1 MESNFKFLAKEYS
14 ILANLGN
21 LAERYVHDDP
31 NTSLFKL
38 RLFGEK
44 MVEYIFE
51 IQQLDFPFENSA
63 FRRLELLK
71 DEGIL
76 EDNILSLFH
85 TIRKSGNQ
93 AVHAGKQTEESAM
106 GLLFSSFKIAKWFY
120 ETYSDE
126 ASDISSIKFHPPEKI
141 DLAKDYKNL
150 EQEYLQLEQKFADLL
165 KEREIGALNTEK
177 STEIKQRSKKAALK
191 IEMTEA
197 ETRLLIDAQ
206 LRATGWEVDTLNLN
220 YKLHGTLPEKGKN
233 KAIAE
238 WKCGSKWADYALFV
252 GTDLYGLVE
261 AKKYA
266 QDISTD
272 LTQAK
277 RYAEYA
283 EGQTPVQL
291 LGEWGIYKVPFLF
304 STNGRPY
311 LQQLVTKSGVWFIDV
326 RNSKNHSRSLKG
338 WFSPEGLLKMW
349 EQDVEGANDKLKN
362 SKPNFLQDKSGLS
375 LRDYQMKAIDRV
387 EQTIINSPET
397 NRILLAMATGTG
409 KTRTIIGLAYRLIQ
423 SHRFRR
429 ILFMVDRRLL
439 ATQASDHFGDDKIE
453 DLNTFAEIY
462 QMQGLKELVPEMD
475 TRLHFATV
483 QSMVKR
489 LFYSE
494 GDSLPIDTYD
504 CIIVDEAHRG
514 YLLDKEM
521 DDEEL
526 GFKDQRDYVSKYR
539 RVLDYFD
546 ATAIGMTATPALHTT
561 EIFGAP
567 IYNYSYREAVI
578 DGFLIDHEPPY
589 LIKTKLG
596 EEGIIWE
603 KGDRPKV
610 YDKENNQIIE
620 LAELEDELAI
630 NIEGFNKMVI
640 TEPFNRT
647 AISQLVQL
655 IDPDGEEKT
664 LIFAATDEH
673 ADLVVSILNEEYE
686 KIGCDLNDNAIQK
699 ITGKSYDPE
708 EQVRRYKNE
717 KYPTIA
723 VTVDLLTTGIDVP
736 AICNI
741 VFLRRVRSRILY
753 EQMLGRATRRCDEID
768 KEVFRIYDAVRI
780 YEALQDYTQMRPVT
794 VDPKTTFAEL
804 AEELGRIVS
813 NERAGKQLDQIIAKF
828 QRKRQYI
835 KDDNIEK
842 FKYLTGG
849 HDPEDFVSSL
859 NESRNKGP
867 LDKISLMTG
876 VWKFLDE
883 LKPSPSFQ
891 FVSEHED
898 ESRGIDRGYGNSQKP
913 EDYILSFQKF
923 INENM
928 NKMAALQIICTRPQ
942 ELDRKSLKELRLQ
955 LDQLGFNQRTL
966 NTAWKAT
973 RNEDIA
979 ADIISYIRTM
989 ALGDTLI
996 SHEGRIRRAVEKVRA
1011 LKSWNKIQQKWID
1024 RFENQLLSENILQHD
1039 DLNLAP
1045 FNENGGFDRL
1055 NKVFEE
1061 QLDQLILQLNENLYQ
1076 TA

>member
-21 LAERYVHDDP
+21 LAEKYLHDDP
-31 NTSLFKL
+31 NASLFKM

-51 IQQLDFPFENSA
+51 IQQLDFPYENSA

-71 DEGIL
+71 EDGIL
-76 EDNILSLFH
+76 EENILGLFH

-93 AVHAGKQTEESAM
+93 AVHAGKQAEASAM
-106 GLLFSSFKIAKWFY
+106 GLLYSGFKIAKWFY
-120 ETYSDE
+120 ESYSEE
-126 ASDISSIKFHPPEKI
+126 ATDISNIQFHPPEKA
-141 DLAKDYKNL
+141 DPAKDYKTL
-150 EQEYLQLEQKFADLL
+150 EQEYFQLEQKFADLM
-165 KEREIGALNTEK
+165 KEREIGALSVQK
-177 STEIKQRSKKAALK
+177 STEIQQRSKKAALK
-191 IEMTEA
+191 IEMSEA

-206 LRATGWEVDTLNLN
+206 LRAAGWEVDTLNLN
-220 YKLHGTLPEKGKN
+220 HKLRGTFPEKGKN
-233 KAIAE
+233 SAIAE
-238 WKCGSKWADYALFV
+238 WPCGNKWADYALFV
-252 GTDLYGLVE
+252 GTELFGLVE

-272 LTQAK
+272 LTQSK
-277 RYAEYA
+277 RYSELV
-283 EGQTPVQL
+283 EELTNVQL

-311 LQQLVTKSGVWFIDV
+311 LQQLATKSGVWFIDV
-326 RNSKNHSRSLKG
+326 RNTNNHSRSLKG

-349 EQDVEGANDKLKN
+349 EQDLDGANDKLKN
-362 SKPNFLQDKSGLS
+362 SKPNFLQDKNGLS
-375 LRDYQMKAIDRV
+375 LRDYQMKAISSI
-387 EQTIINSPET
+387 EHSLLNNPEKK
-397 NRILLAMATGTG
+397 RMLLAMATGTG

-423 SHRFRR
+423 SNRFRR

-439 ATQASDHFGDDKIE
+439 ANQAFDHFKDDKIE

-462 QMQGLKELVPEMD
+462 QIQGLKELIPEMD

-514 YLLDKEM
+514 YLLDREM

-546 ATAIGMTATPALHTT
+546 ATAIGMTATPALNTT

-596 EEGIIWE
+596 EEGIVWE

-630 NIEGFNKMVI
+630 QIEGFNKMVI

-647 AISQLVQL
+647 AISQLVQE

-673 ADLVVSILNEEYE
+673 ADLVVSILKEEYE
-686 KIGCDLNDNAIQK
+686 KIGCDLPDNAIQK

-736 AICNI
+736 SICNI

-780 YEALQDYTQMRPVT
+780 YEALQDYTQMQPVT
-794 VDPKTTFAEL
+794 VNPFTSFAEL
-804 AEELGRIVS
+804 ADELGQITS
-813 NERAGKQLDQIIAKF
+813 NERAAKQLDQIIAKF
-828 QRKRQYI
+828 RRKRKYI
-835 KDDNIEK
+835 NADNIDQ
-842 FKYLTGG
+842 FKYRSGG
-849 HDPEDFVSSL
+849 HDPDSFVGFL
-859 NESRNKGP
+859 YESKNQGL
-867 LDKISLMTG
+867 LDQVSRMAG

-883 LKPSPSFQ
+883 LKPSPAFQ
-891 FVSEHED
+891 FVADHED
-898 ESRGIDRGYGNSQKP
+898 EIRGIERGYGNSQKP
-913 EDYILSFQKF
+913 EDYIQSFRLF
-923 INENM
+923 IAENL

-973 RNEDIA
+973 RNVDIA
-979 ADIISYIRTM
+979 ADIISFIRTI
-989 ALGDTLI
+989 ALGDTLV
-996 SHEGRIRRAVEKVRA
+996 SHEERIRKAVEKVRVM
-1011 LKSWNKIQQKWID
+1011 KSWNKIQQKWID
-1024 RFENQLLSENILQHD
+1024 RFEHQLLSENILQHE
-1039 DLNLAP
+1039 DLNQAP

-1061 QLDQLILQLNENLYQ
+1061 QLDQLISQLNENLYQ

>member
-21 LAERYVHDDP
+21 LAEKYLHDDP
-31 NTSLFKL
+31 NASLFKM

-51 IQQLDFPFENSA
+51 IQQLDFPYENSA

-71 DEGIL
+71 EDGIL
-76 EDNILSLFH
+76 EENILGLFH

-93 AVHAGKQTEESAM
+93 AVHAGKQAEASAM
-106 GLLFSSFKIAKWFY
+106 GLLYSGFKIAKWFY
-120 ETYSDE
+120 ESYSEE
-126 ASDISSIKFHPPEKI
+126 ATDISNIQFHPPEKA
-141 DLAKDYKNL
+141 DPAKDYKTL
-150 EQEYLQLEQKFADLL
+150 EQEYFQLEQKFADLM
-165 KEREIGALNTEK
+165 KEREIGALSVQK
-177 STEIKQRSKKAALK
+177 STEIQQRSKKAALK
-191 IEMTEA
+191 IEMSEA

-206 LRATGWEVDTLNLN
+206 LRAAGWEVDTLNLN
-220 YKLHGTLPEKGKN
+220 HKLRGTFPEKGKN
-233 KAIAE
+233 SAIAE
-238 WKCGSKWADYALFV
+238 WPCGNKWADYALFV
-252 GTDLYGLVE
+252 GTELFGLVE

-272 LTQAK
+272 LTQSK
-277 RYAEYA
+277 RYSELV
-283 EGQTPVQL
+283 EELTNVQL

-311 LQQLVTKSGVWFIDV
+311 LQQLATKSGVWFIDV
-326 RNSKNHSRSLKG
+326 RNTNSHSRSLKG

-349 EQDVEGANDKLKN
+349 EQDLDGANDKLKN
-362 SKPNFLQDKSGLS
+362 SKPNFLQDKNGLS
-375 LRDYQMKAIDRV
+375 LRDYQMKAISSI
-387 EQTIINSPET
+387 EHSLLNNPEKK
-397 NRILLAMATGTG
+397 RMLLAMATGTG

-423 SHRFRR
+423 SNRFRR

-439 ATQASDHFGDDKIE
+439 ANQAFDHFKDDKIE

-462 QMQGLKELVPEMD
+462 QIQGLKELIPEMD

-514 YLLDKEM
+514 YLLDREM

-546 ATAIGMTATPALHTT
+546 ATAIGMTATPALNTT

-596 EEGIIWE
+596 EEGIVWE

-630 NIEGFNKMVI
+630 QIEGFNKMVI

-647 AISQLVQL
+647 AISQLVQE

-673 ADLVVSILNEEYE
+673 ADLVVSILKEEYE
-686 KIGCDLNDNAIQK
+686 KIGCDLPDNAIQK

-736 AICNI
+736 SICNI

-780 YEALQDYTQMRPVT
+780 YEALQDYTQMQPVT
-794 VDPKTTFAEL
+794 VNPFTSFAEL
-804 AEELGRIVS
+804 ADELGQITS
-813 NERAGKQLDQIIAKF
+813 NERAAKQLDQIIAKF
-828 QRKRQYI
+828 RRKRKYI
-835 KDDNIEK
+835 NADNIDQ
-842 FKYLTGG
+842 FKYRSGG
-849 HDPEDFVSSL
+849 HDPDSFVGFL
-859 NESRNKGP
+859 YESKNQGL
-867 LDKISLMTG
+867 LDQVSRMAG

-883 LKPSPSFQ
+883 LKPSPAFQ
-891 FVSEHED
+891 FVADHED
-898 ESRGIDRGYGNSQKP
+898 EIRGIERGYGNSQKP
-913 EDYILSFQKF
+913 EDYIQSFRLF
-923 INENM
+923 IAENL

-973 RNEDIA
+973 RNVDIA
-979 ADIISYIRTM
+979 ADIISFIRTI
-989 ALGDTLI
+989 ALGDTLV
-996 SHEGRIRRAVEKVRA
+996 SHEERIRKAVEKVRVM
-1011 LKSWNKIQQKWID
+1011 KSWNKIQQKWID
-1024 RFENQLLSENILQHD
+1024 RFEHQLLSENILQHE
-1039 DLNLAP
+1039 DLNQAP

-1061 QLDQLILQLNENLYQ
+1061 QLDQLISQLNENLYQ

>member
-1 MESNFKFLAKEYS
+1 MESNFIFLAKEYS
-14 ILANLGN
+14 ILAKLGN
-21 LAERYVHDDP
+21 LAERYIHDDP
-31 NTSLFKL
+31 NASLFKM

-51 IQQLDFPFENSA
+51 IQQLDFPHENTA

-76 EDNILSLFH
+76 EDNILGLFH

-93 AVHAGKQTEESAM
+93 AVHAGKQAEESGM

-126 ASDISSIKFHPPEKI
+126 ASDISSIKFHPPEKV
-141 DLAKDYKNL
+141 DLEKDYKNL
-150 EQEYLQLEQKFADLL
+150 EREYLQLEQKFADLL
-165 KEREIGALNTEK
+165 KEREIGTLSAEK

-191 IEMTEA
+191 IEMSEA

-206 LRATGWEVDTLNLN
+206 LRSVGWEVDTLDLN

-233 KAIAE
+233 RAIAE
-238 WKCGSKWADYALFV
+238 WPCGSKWADYALFV
-252 GTDLYGLVE
+252 GNELYGLVE

-272 LTQAK
+272 LTQSK
-277 RYAEYA
+277 RYAELV
-283 EGQTPVQL
+283 EEQFQVRL
-291 LGEWGIYKVPFLF
+291 LGEWEIYKVPFLF
-304 STNGRPY
+304 STNGRSY
-311 LQQLVTKSGVWFIDV
+311 LQQLATKSGVWFIDI
-326 RNSKNHSRSLKG
+326 RNSKNHSRSIKG

-349 EQDVEGANDKLKN
+349 NQDIDGADEKLKN
-362 SKPNFLQDKSGLS
+362 SKPNFLKDINGLS
-375 LRDYQMKAIDRV
+375 LRDYQMKAIGCIEDSLL
-387 EQTIINSPET
+387 NNPEKK
-397 NRILLAMATGTG
+397 RMLLAMATGTG

-423 SHRFRR
+423 SNRFRR

-439 ATQASDHFGDDKIE
+439 ATQALDHFKDDKIE
-453 DLNTFAEIY
+453 DLHTFAEIY
-462 QMQGLKELVPEMD
+462 QIQGLKELIPEMD

-494 GDSLPIDTYD
+494 GDSLPIDSYD

-514 YLLDKEM
+514 YLLDREM

-561 EIFGAP
+561 EIFGTP

-630 NIEGFNKMVI
+630 NIEGFNKLVI
-640 TEPFNRT
+640 TESFNRT
-647 AISQLVQL
+647 AISQLVQE

-673 ADLVVSILNEEYE
+673 ADLVVSILKEEYE
-686 KIGCDLNDNAIQK
+686 KIGCDLNDNTIQK
-699 ITGKSYDPE
+699 ITGKSYDPA
-708 EQVRRYKNE
+708 EQFRRYKNE

-741 VFLRRVRSRILY
+741 VFLRRIKSRILY
-753 EQMLGRATRRCDEID
+753 EQMLGRATRRCDEIN

-794 VDPKTTFAEL
+794 VDPKTSFAEL
-804 AEELGRIVS
+804 AEELGWIES
-813 NERAGKQLDQIIAKF
+813 NERAAKQLDQIIAKF

-835 KDDNIEK
+835 NDDKIDK
-842 FKYLTGG
+842 FKYRTGG
-849 HDPEDFVSSL
+849 HDPESFVNFL
-859 NESRNKGP
+859 NESRNKGS
-867 LDKISLMTG
+867 LEQISHMTG

-891 FVSEHED
+891 YVSDHED
-898 ESRGIDRGYGNSQKP
+898 ESRGIERGYGNSQKP
-913 EDYILSFQKF
+913 EDYIQSFKQF
-923 INENM
+923 ITENL
-928 NKMAALQIICTRPQ
+928 NKMAALKIICTRPQ
-942 ELDRKSLKELRLQ
+942 ELDRKSLKELRLH
-955 LDQLGFNQRTL
+955 LDQFGFNQRTL

-973 RNEDIA
+973 RNVDIA
-979 ADIISYIRTM
+979 ADIISYIRTL
-989 ALGDTLI
+989 ALGDELI
-996 SHEGRIRRAVEKVRA
+996 NHEERIRRAVEKVRA
-1011 LKSWNKIQQKWID
+1011 MKSWNKIQQKWID

-1039 DLNLAP
+1039 DLNQAP

-1061 QLDQLILQLNENLYQ
+1061 QLDQLISQLNENLYQ

>member
-1 MESNFKFLAKEYS
+1 MESNFKFLSSEYP
-14 ILANLGN
+14 ILANLGT
-21 LAERYVHDDP
+21 LAEKYIHDDP
-31 NTSLFKL
+31 NSSLFKM

-44 MVEYIFE
+44 AVEAIFE
-51 IQQLDFPFENSA
+51 IHQLDFPYDNTA
-63 FRRLELLK
+63 FRRLEVLK
-71 DEGIL
+71 DEAIL
-76 EDNILSLFH
+76 EDNILGLFH
-85 TIRKSGNQ
+85 TIRKSGNL
-93 AVHAGKQTEESAM
+93 AVHDGKAGKELAM
-106 GLLFSSFKIAKWFY
+106 NLLFSCFKIAKWFY
-120 ETYSDE
+120 ETYSEE
-126 ASDISSIKFHPPEKI
+126 ATNINGLKFQQPEKI
-141 DLAKDYKNL
+141 DLEKDFKTL
-150 EQEYLQLEQKFADLL
+150 EQEYLQLEKKFADLI
-165 KEREIGALNTEK
+165 KEREIGVLSAEK

-191 IEMTEA
+191 IEMSEA
-197 ETRLLIDAQ
+197 ETRMLIDAH
-206 LRATGWEVDTLNLN
+206 LKAAGWEVDTPTLN

-233 KAIAE
+233 LAIAE

-252 GTDLYGLVE
+252 GTELYGLVE

-272 LTQAK
+272 LTQSK
-277 RYAEYA
+277 RYAELA
-283 EGQTPVQL
+283 EEKPTVQL
-291 LGEWGIYKVPFLF
+291 LGEWGNYKVPFLF

-311 LQQLVTKSGVWFIDV
+311 LQQLETKSGIWYVDV
-326 RNSKNHSRSLKG
+326 RKTSNHPRSLKG
-338 WFSPEGLLKMW
+338 WFSPEGLKMIL
-349 EQDVEGANDKLKN
+349 EQNIDEANEKLKN
-362 SKPNFLQDKSGLS
+362 KKPDYLQDASGLA
-375 LRDYQMKAIDRV
+375 LRDYQMKAINSV
-387 EQTIINSPET
+387 EHTILKSPGT
-397 NRILLAMATGTG
+397 KRMLLAMATGTG
-409 KTRTIIGLAYRLIQ
+409 KTRTIIGLVYRLIQ
-423 SHRFRR
+423 SNRFRR

-439 ATQASDHFGDDKIE
+439 ATQAIGAFKDNKIE
-453 DLNTFAEIY
+453 DLQTFEGIY
-462 QMQGLKELVPEMD
+462 HTQGLKELIPEMD

-494 GDSLPIDTYD
+494 GDNLPIDSYD

-526 GFKDQRDYVSKYR
+526 GFKDQGDYVSKYR

-561 EIFGAP
+561 EIFGVP

-647 AISQLVQL
+647 AINQLVQL

-673 ADLVVSILNEEYE
+673 ADLVVSILKEEYE
-686 KIGCDLNDNAIQK
+686 NIGCELNDDAIQK

-717 KYPTIA
+717 KYPSIA

-753 EQMLGRATRRCDEID
+753 EQMLGRATRRCDEIG
-768 KEVFRIYDAVRI
+768 KEVFRIYDAVKI
-780 YEALQDYTQMRPVT
+780 YEALQDYTQMKPVT
-794 VDPKTTFAEL
+794 VNPKISFAQL
-804 AEELGRIVS
+804 AEELDQIS
-813 NERAGKQLDQIIAKF
+813 TNDRAEKQMDQIIAKF
-828 QRKRQYI
+828 QRKKQHI
-835 KDDNIEK
+835 TEENLDQ
-842 FKYLTGG
+842 FKYRAGG
-849 HDPEDFVSSL
+849 HDPENFINFL
-859 NESRNKGP
+859 NDAKDNHSFEQIKQ
-867 LDKISLMTG
+867 LTG
-876 VWKFLDE
+876 VWKYLDE

-898 ESRGIDRGYGNSQKP
+898 ESRGIERGYGNNQKP
-913 EDYILSFQKF
+913 EDYIQSFQQF
-923 INENM
+923 ITENL

-942 ELDRKSLKELRLQ
+942 ELDRKSLKELRLE
-955 LDQLGFNQRTL
+955 LERLGFNSRTL
-966 NTAWKAT
+966 STAWKAT

-979 ADIISYIRTM
+979 ADIISFIRTL
-989 ALGDTLI
+989 ALGDALI
-996 SHEGRIRRAVEKVRA
+996 SHEARIRRAIEKVRA
-1011 LKSWNKIQQKWID
+1011 MKDWNKIQQKWID

-1061 QLDQLILQLNENLYQ
+1061 QLDLLIIQLNENLYQ

>member
-1 MESNFKFLAKEYS
+1 MKSNFNFLVKEYP
-14 ILANLGN
+14 ILANLGV
-21 LAERYVHDDP
+21 LSERYIYDDP
-31 NTSLFKL
+31 NTALFKM
-38 RLFGEK
+38 RLYGEK
-44 MVEYIFE
+44 MVETIFE
-51 IQQLDFPFENSA
+51 IHHLDFPYENTA

-71 DEGIL
+71 DESIL
-76 EDNILSLFH
+76 EDNILGLFH

-93 AVHAGKQTEESAM
+93 AVHAGKQAEESAM

-120 ETYSDE
+120 ETYSDV
-126 ASDISSIKFHPPEKI
+126 ASDISSIKFHPPEKV
-141 DLAKDYKNL
+141 DLIKDYKNL

-165 KEREIGALNTEK
+165 KEREIGALSAEK

-191 IEMTEA
+191 IEMSEA

-206 LRATGWEVDTLNLN
+206 LRVAGWEVDTLNLN

-238 WKCGSKWADYALFV
+238 WKCGSKWADYALFI
-252 GTDLYGLVE
+252 GTELYGLVE

-272 LTQAK
+272 LTQSK
-277 RYAEYA
+277 RYAELA
-283 EGQTPVQL
+283 EEQTQVQL
-291 LGEWGIYKVPFLF
+291 LGEWGIYQVPFLF

-311 LQQLVTKSGVWFIDV
+311 LQQLATKSGVWFIDV
-326 RNSKNHSRSLKG
+326 RNPKNHSRSLKG

-349 EQDVEGANDKLKN
+349 EQDIDSADEKLKN
-362 SKPNFLQDKSGLS
+362 SKPNFLQDKNGLS
-375 LRDYQMKAIDRV
+375 LRDYQMKAINRV
-387 EQTIINSPET
+387 EQTIMNSPET
-397 NRILLAMATGTG
+397 KRMLLAMATGTG

-423 SHRFRR
+423 SNRFRR

-439 ATQASDHFGDDKIE
+439 ATQALDHFKDDKIE

-462 QMQGLKELVPEMD
+462 QMQGLKELIPEMD

-589 LIKTKLG
+589 LIKTKLS

-603 KGDRPKV
+603 KGDKPKV

-655 IDPDGEEKT
+655 IDPVGEEKT

-673 ADLVVSILNEEYE
+673 AALVVSILKDEFKN
-686 KIGCDLNDNAIQK
+686 IGEIVHDDAIQK

-717 KYPTIA
+717 KYPNIA

-780 YEALQDYTQMRPVT
+780 YEALQDYTQMKPVT
-794 VDPKTTFAEL
+794 INPLTSFAEL
-804 AEELGRIVS
+804 AEELGRIDS
-813 NERAGKQLDQIIAKF
+813 NERSAKQLEQIIAKF

-835 KDDNIEK
+835 KDENFDN
-842 FKYLTGG
+842 FKYRSGG
-849 HDPEDFVSSL
+849 LDPDSFVNFL
-859 NESRNKGP
+859 NESRNQGS
-867 LDKISLMTG
+867 LDQVSRMAG

-883 LKPSPSFQ
+883 LKPSPSLI

-898 ESRGIDRGYGNSQKP
+898 ESRGIERGYGNSKKP
-913 EDYILSFQKF
+913 EDYIQSFRQF
-923 INENM
+923 ITENL

-973 RNEDIA
+973 RNVDIA
-979 ADIISYIRTM
+979 ADIISFIRTM
-989 ALGDTLI
+989 ALGDALI
-996 SHEGRIRRAVEKVRA
+996 SHEERIRRAVEKVRA
-1011 LKSWNKIQQKWID
+1011 MKSWNKIQQKWID
-1024 RFENQLLSENILQHD
+1024 RFENQLLSENILQHE
-1039 DLNLAP
+1039 DLNEAP
-1045 FNENGGFDRL
+1045 FVKDGGFDRL

-1061 QLDQLILQLNENLYQ
+1061 QLDQLIIQLNENLYQ

>member
-1 MESNFKFLAKEYS
+1 MNSNFLFLSKEFS
-14 ILANLGN
+14 ILANLGTQ
-21 LAERYVHDDP
+21 AEKYIQDDAP
-31 NTSLFKL
+31 AALFKM

-44 MVEYIFE
+44 MVEKIFE
-51 IQQLDFPFENSA
+51 IHQLNFPFENTA
-63 FRRLELLK
+63 FRRLQQLEEEGLL
-71 DEGIL
+71 EARIV
-76 EDNILSLFH
+76 SLFH

-93 AVHAGKQTEESAM
+93 AVHAGRVDDESLM
-106 GLLFSSFKIAKWFY
+106 GLLFSVFKLSKWFY
-120 ETYSDE
+120 ESYSEVGEDI
-126 ASDISSIKFHPPEKI
+126 SDISFHKPKK
-141 DLAKDYKNL
+141 ASFNKDYQTL
-150 EQEYLQLEQKFADLL
+150 EQEYVQLEQKFAELL
-165 KEREIGALNTEK
+165 KKREIGALSQDK
-177 STEIKQRSKKAALK
+177 SANFKQRATKAALK
-191 IEMTEA
+191 IEMSES
-197 ETRLLIDAQ
+197 ETRHLIDDQ
-206 LRATGWEVDTLNLN
+206 LRSAGWEVDTPTINF
-220 YKLHGTLPEKGKN
+220 KLHGTLPQKGKN

-238 WKCGSKWADYALFV
+238 WKCGNKWADYALFV
-252 GTDLYGLVE
+252 GTELYGLVE

-272 LTQAK
+272 LAQAK
-277 RYAEYA
+277 RYAELA
-283 EGQTPVQL
+283 EVQTQVQL

-311 LQQLVTKSGVWFIDV
+311 LQQLATKSGVWFIDV
-326 RNSKNHSRSLKG
+326 RNKANHSRSLKG

-349 EQDVEGANDKLKN
+349 EQNIESADEKLKN
-362 SKPNFLQDKSGLS
+362 SKPNFLQDKNGLS

-387 EQTIINSPET
+387 EQTIINNPEIK
-397 NRILLAMATGTG
+397 RMLLAMATGTG
-409 KTRTIIGLAYRLIQ
+409 KTRTIIGLAYRLVQ
-423 SHRFRR
+423 SNRFRR

-439 ATQASDHFGDDKIE
+439 AKQALDHFVDDKIE

-462 QMQGLKELVPEMD
+462 QIQGLKELIPESD

-494 GDSLPIDTYD
+494 GDALPIDTYD

-526 GFKDQRDYVSKYR
+526 GFKDQGDYVSKYR

-546 ATAIGMTATPALHTT
+546 ATAIGMTATPALHTS

-567 IYNYSYREAVI
+567 IYNYSYRESVI
-578 DGFLIDHEPPY
+578 DGFLIDHEPPF

-647 AISQLVQL
+647 AISQLVQQ

-673 ADLVVSILNEEYE
+673 ADLVVSILKDEFD
-686 KIGCDLNDNAIQK
+686 KIGANLPDDAIQK

-741 VFLRRVRSRILY
+741 VFLRRVKSRILF
-753 EQMLGRATRRCDEID
+753 EQMLGRATRRCDEIG
-768 KEVFRIYDAVRI
+768 KEVFRIYDAVKI
-780 YEALQDYTQMRPVT
+780 YEALQDYTQMKPVT
-794 VDPKTTFAEL
+794 VNPQASFVQL
-804 AEELGRIVS
+804 AEELGRIES
-813 NERAGKQLDQIIAKF
+813 NELAAKQLEQIIAKF

-835 KDDNIEK
+835 DEENLEH
-842 FKYLTGG
+842 FKYSSGG
-849 HDPEDFVSSL
+849 HDPESFFKLLHEARSNHSTDHL
-859 NESRNKGP
+859 GQ
-867 LDKISLMTG
+867 MTP

-883 LKPSPSFQ
+883 LKPPLRFQ

-898 ESRGIDRGYGNSQKP
+898 ESRGIERGYGNSQKP
-913 EDYILSFQKF
+913 EDYIQSFKQF
-923 INENM
+923 ITENL
-928 NKMAALQIICTRPQ
+928 NKIAALQIICTRPQ
-942 ELDRKSLKELRLQ
+942 ELDRKSLKELRIQ

-973 RNEDIA
+973 RNVDIA
-979 ADIISYIRTM
+979 ADIISFIRTM
-989 ALGDTLI
+989 ALGDALI
-996 SHEGRIRRAVEKVRA
+996 SHEKRIRRAVEKVRA
-1011 LKSWNKIQQKWID
+1011 MKSWNKIQQKWID

-1039 DLNLAP
+1039 DLNQAP

-1061 QLDQLILQLNENLYQ
+1061 QLDQLIIQLNENLYQ

>member
-610 YDKENNQIIE
+610 YDKENNQVIE

-673 ADLVVSILNEEYE
+673 ADLVVSILKEEYE

-849 HDPEDFVSSL
+849 HDPEGFVSSL

-883 LKPSPSFQ
+883 LKTF
-891 FVSEHED
+891 
-898 ESRGIDRGYGNSQKP
+898 
-913 EDYILSFQKF
+913 
-923 INENM
+923 
-928 NKMAALQIICTRPQ
+928 
-942 ELDRKSLKELRLQ
+942 
-955 LDQLGFNQRTL
+955 TL
-966 NTAWKAT
+966 LPVCIGT
-973 RNEDIA
+973 
-979 ADIISYIRTM
+979 
-989 ALGDTLI
+989 
-996 SHEGRIRRAVEKVRA
+996 
-1011 LKSWNKIQQKWID
+1011 
-1024 RFENQLLSENILQHD
+1024 
-1039 DLNLAP
+1039 
-1045 FNENGGFDRL
+1045 
-1055 NKVFEE
+1055 
-1061 QLDQLILQLNENLYQ
+1061 
-1076 TA
+1076 

>member
-1 MESNFKFLAKEYS
+1 MESNFRFLSLENP
-14 ILANLGN
+14 ILANLGI
-21 LAERYVHDDP
+21 LAERYIHDDP
-31 NTSLFKL
+31 NTSLFKM

-44 MVEYIFE
+44 MVETIFE
-51 IQQLDFPFENSA
+51 IHQLVFPYENTA

-71 DEGIL
+71 DEAIL
-76 EDNILSLFH
+76 EDNILGLFH

-93 AVHAGKQTEESAM
+93 AVHSGKQAEESVM
-106 GLLFSSFKIAKWFY
+106 LLLFSSFKIAKWFY
-120 ETYSDE
+120 ETYSTE
-126 ASDISSIKFHPPEKI
+126 AKDISAIKFHPPEKV
-141 DLAKDYKNL
+141 DLEQDYKNL
-150 EQEYLQLEQKFADLL
+150 EQEYLRLEQKFAELL
-165 KEREIGALNTEK
+165 KEREIGTLSAEK
-177 STEIKQRSKKAALK
+177 STEFKQRSKKAALK
-191 IEMTEA
+191 IEMSEA
-197 ETRLLIDAQ
+197 ETRLLIDTQ
-206 LRATGWEVDTLNLN
+206 LRAAGWDADTLTLN
-220 YKLHGTLPEKGKN
+220 YKLYGALPEKGKN

-238 WKCGSKWADYALFV
+238 WKCGSKWADYALFI
-252 GTDLYGLVE
+252 GTELYGLVE

-272 LTQAK
+272 LTQSK
-277 RYAEYA
+277 RYAELA
-283 EGQTPVQL
+283 EVQTLAQL

-311 LQQLVTKSGVWFIDV
+311 LQQLATKSGVWFIDV
-326 RNSKNHSRSLKG
+326 RNNRNHSRSLKG

-349 EQDVEGANDKLKN
+349 AQDIEVADEKLKN
-362 SKPNFLQDKSGLS
+362 SKPNFLQDKNGLS
-375 LRDYQMKAIDRV
+375 LRYYQMKAISKV
-387 EQTIINSPET
+387 EQTIMDSPET
-397 NRILLAMATGTG
+397 KRMLLAMATGTG

-423 SHRFRR
+423 SNRFKR

-439 ATQASDHFGDDKIE
+439 ATQAFDHFKDDKIE
-453 DLNTFAEIY
+453 DFHTFAEIY
-462 QMQGLKELVPEMD
+462 QLQGLKELIPEMD

-483 QSMVKR
+483 QGMVKR
-489 LFYSE
+489 LFYAE
-494 GDSLPIDTYD
+494 GDTLPIDTYD

-620 LAELEDELAI
+620 LAKLEDELAI
-630 NIEGFNKMVI
+630 NIDGFNKLVI
-640 TEPFNRT
+640 TEAFNRT
-647 AISQLVQL
+647 ALSQLVQL
-655 IDPDGEEKT
+655 IDPEGDEKT

-673 ADLVVSILNEEYE
+673 ADLVVSILKEEYE
-686 KIGCDLNDNAIQK
+686 KIGCDLSDNTIQK
-699 ITGKSYDPE
+699 ITGKSYDPS

-717 KYPTIA
+717 KYPTFA

-741 VFLRRVRSRILY
+741 VFLRRIRSRILY

-780 YEALQDYTQMRPVT
+780 YEALQDYTQMKPVT
-794 VDPKTTFAEL
+794 VNPLATFEEL
-804 AEELGRIVS
+804 AEELGRIDS
-813 NERAGKQLDQIIAKF
+813 NERTEKQLEQIIARF
-828 QRKRQYI
+828 RRKSKYI
-835 KDDNIEK
+835 KDDNLDQ
-842 FKYLTGG
+842 FKYRTGG
-849 HDPEDFVSSL
+849 HDPESFVSFL
-859 NESRNKGP
+859 NESKNQGS
-867 LDKISLMTG
+867 LDEITGMTG

-883 LKPSPSFQ
+883 LKPSPTFQ
-891 FVSEHED
+891 FVSDHED

-913 EDYILSFQKF
+913 EDYIQSFRQF
-923 INENM
+923 ITENL

-973 RNEDIA
+973 RNVDIA
-979 ADIISYIRTM
+979 ADIISFIRTI
-989 ALGDTLI
+989 ALGDVLI
-996 SHEGRIRRAVEKVRA
+996 GHEERIRRAVNEIRA
-1011 LKSWNKIQQKWID
+1011 MKKWNMIQQKWID

-1039 DLNLAP
+1039 DLNHAP

-1061 QLDQLILQLNENLYQ
+1061 QLDQLIIQLNENLYH

>member
-1 MESNFKFLAKEYS
+1 MESNFRFLSSEYP
-14 ILANLGN
+14 ILSNLGI
-21 LAERYVHDDP
+21 LAERYIHDDP

-44 MVEYIFE
+44 MVETI
-51 IQQLDFPFENSA
+51 IGIHQLDFPYDNTA
-63 FRRLELLK
+63 FRRLEMLK

-76 EDNILSLFH
+76 EDNILGLFH

-93 AVHAGKQTEESAM
+93 AVHAGKQAEESAM
-106 GLLFSSFKIAKWFY
+106 GLLFSSFKTAKWFY

-126 ASDISSIKFHPPEKI
+126 ASDISSIKFHPPEKV
-141 DLAKDYKNL
+141 DLATDYKKL
-150 EQEYLQLEQKFADLL
+150 EQEYLQLEQKFSELL
-165 KEREIGALNTEK
+165 KEREIGALSAEK
-177 STEIKQRSKKAALK
+177 STEIKQRSKNAALK
-191 IEMTEA
+191 IEMSEA

-206 LRATGWEVDTLNLN
+206 LRSAGWEVDTLNLN

-238 WKCGSKWADYALFV
+238 WKCGSKWADYALFI
-252 GTDLYGLVE
+252 GTELYGLVE

-272 LTQAK
+272 LTQSK
-277 RYAEYA
+277 RYAELA
-283 EGQTPVQL
+283 EEQTQVQL

-311 LQQLVTKSGVWFIDV
+311 LQQLATKSGVWFIDV
-326 RNSKNHSRSLKG
+326 RNKTNHSRSLKG

-349 EQDVEGANDKLKN
+349 EQNIESADEKLKN
-362 SKPNFLQDKSGLS
+362 SKPNFLQDKNGLS
-375 LRDYQMKAIDRV
+375 LRDYQMKAIERV
-387 EQTIINSPET
+387 EQTILNSPGT
-397 NRILLAMATGTG
+397 KRMLLAMATGTG
-409 KTRTIIGLAYRLIQ
+409 KTRTIIGLAYRLVQ
-423 SHRFRR
+423 SNRFRR

-439 ATQASDHFGDDKIE
+439 AKQALDHFKDDKIE
-453 DLNTFAEIY
+453 DLNTFSGIY
-462 QMQGLKELVPEMD
+462 QLEGLKVLTPDSE

-489 LFYSE
+489 LFYSD
-494 GDSLPIDTYD
+494 GDILPIDSYD

-526 GFKDQRDYVSKYR
+526 GFKDQGDYVSKYR

-561 EIFGAP
+561 EIFGTP

-640 TEPFNRT
+640 TESFNRT
-647 AISQLVQL
+647 AISQLVQK
-655 IDPDGEEKT
+655 IDPDGDEKT

-673 ADLVVSILNEEYE
+673 ADLVVNILKEEFE
-686 KIGCDLNDNAIQK
+686 KIGCDLHDDAIQK

-717 KYPTIA
+717 KHPTIA

-780 YEALQDYTQMRPVT
+780 YEALQDYTQMKPVT
-794 VDPKTTFAEL
+794 VNPLTSFEEL
-804 AEELGRIVS
+804 AEELGRIES
-813 NERAGKQLDQIIAKF
+813 NERAAKQLEQIIAKF
-828 QRKRQYI
+828 RRKSKYI
-835 KDDNIEK
+835 NDDNIDQ
-842 FKYLTGG
+842 FKYRSGG
-849 HDPEDFVSSL
+849 YDPEGFVNFL
-859 NESRNKGP
+859 NESQNQDS
-867 LDKISLMTG
+867 LDQVSQMAG

-883 LKPSPSFQ
+883 LKPSPTFQ

-898 ESRGIDRGYGNSQKP
+898 ESRGIERGYGNSQKP
-913 EDYILSFQKF
+913 EDYIQSFKQY
-923 INENM
+923 ITENL

-955 LDQLGFNQRTL
+955 LDQLGFNQRAL

-973 RNEDIA
+973 RNVDIA
-979 ADIISYIRTM
+979 ADIISFIRTM
-989 ALGDTLI
+989 ALGDALI
-996 SHEGRIRRAVEKVRA
+996 SHEERIRRAVEKVRA
-1011 LKSWNKIQQKWID
+1011 MKSWNKIQQKWID

-1039 DLNLAP
+1039 DLNQAP
-1045 FNENGGFDRL
+1045 FNENGGFERL

-1061 QLDQLILQLNENLYQ
+1061 QLDQLIIQLNENLYQ

>member
-1 MESNFKFLAKEYS
+1 MESNFRFLSSEYP
-14 ILANLGN
+14 ILAHLGI
-21 LAERYVHDDP
+21 LAEKYIHDDP
-31 NTSLFKL
+31 NSSLFKM

-44 MVEYIFE
+44 MVEAIFE
-51 IQQLDFPFENSA
+51 MHHLDFPYDNTA

-71 DEGIL
+71 DEAIL
-76 EDNILSLFH
+76 EENILGLFH

-93 AVHAGKQTEESAM
+93 AVHDGKTGKELGM
-106 GLLFSSFKIAKWFY
+106 NLLFSGFKIAKWFY
-120 ETYSDE
+120 ETYSE
-126 ASDISSIKFHPPEKI
+126 ESTSINGLKFQQPEKI
-141 DLAKDYKNL
+141 DLEKDFKNL
-150 EQEYLQLEQKFADLL
+150 EQEYLQLEQKFTDLI
-165 KEREIGALNTEK
+165 KEREIGVLSIEK
-177 STEIKQRSKKAALK
+177 SMEIKQRSVNAALK
-191 IEMTEA
+191 IEMSEA
-197 ETRLLIDAQ
+197 ETRMMIDAQ
-206 LRATGWEVDTLNLN
+206 LRAAGWEVDTPTLN
-220 YKLHGTLPEKGKN
+220 YKLQGTLPEKGKN
-233 KAIAE
+233 MAIAE
-238 WKCGSKWADYALFV
+238 WKCGSKWADYALFI
-252 GTDLYGLVE
+252 GTELYGIVE

-272 LTQAK
+272 LAQSK
-277 RYAEYA
+277 RYAELA
-283 EGQTPVQL
+283 KKKPAVQL

-311 LQQLVTKSGVWFIDV
+311 LQQLATKSGVWFIDV
-326 RNSKNHSRSLKG
+326 RKETNHSRSLKG

-349 EQDVEGANDKLKN
+349 EQDIDVANDKLKDN
-362 SKPNFLQDKSGLS
+362 KPNFLQDKNGLS
-375 LRDYQMKAIDRV
+375 LRDYQMKAIDLV
-387 EQTIINSPET
+387 EQTIMKSPEIK
-397 NRILLAMATGTG
+397 RMLLAMATGTG

-423 SHRFRR
+423 SNRFRR

-439 ATQASDHFGDDKIE
+439 ANQALDHFKDDKIE
-453 DLNTFAEIY
+453 DLNTFSEIY
-462 QMQGLKELVPEMD
+462 QMQGLKELIPDMD

-494 GDSLPIDTYD
+494 SDSLPIDTYD

-521 DDEEL
+521 DEEEL

-561 EIFGAP
+561 EIFGVP

-620 LAELEDELAI
+620 LAELEDELSI

-647 AISQLVQL
+647 ALSQLVQE
-655 IDPDGEEKT
+655 IDPDGDEKT

-673 ADLVVSILNEEYE
+673 ADLVVSILKEEYE
-686 KIGCDLNDNAIQK
+686 QIGCDLNDDAIQK

-780 YEALQDYTQMRPVT
+780 YEALQDYTQMKPVT
-794 VDPKTTFAEL
+794 VNPLASFEQL
-804 AEELGRIVS
+804 AEELGRIDS
-813 NERAGKQLDQIIAKF
+813 NERAAKQLEQIIAKF
-828 QRKRQYI
+828 RRKSKYI
-835 KDDNIEK
+835 NDDNMDQ
-842 FKYLTGG
+842 FKYRSGG
-849 HDPEDFVSSL
+849 HDPESFVGFL
-859 NESRNKGP
+859 NESKNQGS
-867 LDKISLMTG
+867 LDQVSRMAG

-891 FVSEHED
+891 FVSEHVD
-898 ESRGIDRGYGNSQKP
+898 ESRGIERGYGNSQKP
-913 EDYILSFQKF
+913 EDYIQSFHQF
-923 INENM
+923 ITENL

-942 ELDRKSLKELRLQ
+942 DLDRKSLKELRLQ

-979 ADIISYIRTM
+979 ADIISFIRTL
-989 ALGDTLI
+989 ALGDALI
-996 SHEGRIRRAVEKVRA
+996 SHEERIRRAVEKVRA
-1011 LKSWNKIQQKWID
+1011 MKKWNKIQQKWID

-1039 DLNLAP
+1039 DLNQAP

-1061 QLDQLILQLNENLYQ
+1061 QLDQLIIQLNENLYQ

>member
-21 LAERYVHDDP
+21 LAERYIYDDP
-31 NTSLFKL
+31 NTSLFKM
-38 RLFGEK
+38 RLLGEK

-51 IQQLDFPFENSA
+51 IQHLDFPYENTA

-71 DEGIL
+71 DEEIL

-85 TIRKSGNQ
+85 TIRKSGNL
-93 AVHAGKQTEESAM
+93 AVHAGKQAEESAM
-106 GLLFSSFKIAKWFY
+106 SLLYSSFKIAKWFY
-120 ETYSDE
+120 ESYSDE
-126 ASDISSIKFHPPEKI
+126 GLDISSVKFHPPEKV
-141 DLAKDYKNL
+141 DLARDYKNL

-165 KEREIGALNTEK
+165 KERGIGKLSAEKTSEIQ
-177 STEIKQRSKKAALK
+177 QRSKKAALK
-191 IEMTEA
+191 IEMSEA

-206 LRATGWEVDTLNLN
+206 LRSAGWEVDTINLN
-220 YKLHGTLPEKGKN
+220 FKLLGTLPEKGKN

-238 WKCGSKWADYALFV
+238 WQCGSKWADYALFI
-252 GTDLYGLVE
+252 GLELYGLVE

-272 LTQAK
+272 LVQAK
-277 RYAEYA
+277 RYSEQV
-283 EGQTPVQL
+283 EKLSQIQL

-304 STNGRPY
+304 SSNGRPY
-311 LQQLVTKSGVWFIDV
+311 LQQLATKSGVWFIDV
-326 RNSKNHSRSLKG
+326 RNSSNHSRSLKG

-349 EQDVEGANDKLKN
+349 EQDVDGANAKLKN
-362 SKPNFLQDKSGLS
+362 SKPNFLQDKNGLS
-375 LRDYQMKAIDRV
+375 LRDYQMKAISSI
-387 EQTIINSPET
+387 EHSLLNNPEKK
-397 NRILLAMATGTG
+397 RLLLAMATGTG

-423 SHRFRR
+423 SNRFRR

-439 ATQASDHFGDDKIE
+439 ANQALDHFKDDKIE
-453 DLNTFAEIY
+453 ELNTFAEIY
-462 QMQGLKELVPEMD
+462 QIQGLKELIPEMD

-494 GDSLPIDTYD
+494 GDSLPIDSYD

-514 YLLDKEM
+514 YLLDREM

-526 GFKDQRDYVSKYR
+526 GFKDQQDYVSKYR

-589 LIKTKLG
+589 LIKTKLA
-596 EEGIIWE
+596 EEGIIWG
-603 KGDRPKV
+603 KGERPKV

-640 TEPFNRT
+640 TEPYNRT
-647 AISQLVQL
+647 VLSQLVQE

-673 ADLVVSILNEEYE
+673 ADLVVSILKEEYE

-780 YEALQDYTQMRPVT
+780 YEALQDYSQMRPVI
-794 VDPKTTFAEL
+794 VNPLASFSEL
-804 AEELGRIVS
+804 AEELGLINS
-813 NERAGKQLDQIIAKF
+813 NERAARQLEQIIAKF
-828 QRKRQYI
+828 RRKSRYI
-835 KDDNIEK
+835 KEDNIDQ
-842 FKYLTGG
+842 FKYLTDG
-849 HDPEDFVSSL
+849 HDPESFVGFL
-859 NESRNKGP
+859 NESQNQGS
-867 LDKISLMTG
+867 LDQVSRMTG

-883 LKPSPSFQ
+883 LKPSPSYQ
-891 FVSEHED
+891 FVSDHED
-898 ESRGIDRGYGNSQKP
+898 ESRGIERGYGTSLKP
-913 EDYILSFQKF
+913 EDYIESFRQF
-923 INENM
+923 INENL

-973 RNEDIA
+973 QNVDIA
-979 ADIISYIRTM
+979 ADIISFIRTM
-989 ALGDTLI
+989 ALGDALI
-996 SHEGRIRRAVEKVRA
+996 SHDERIRGAVEKVRSM
-1011 LKSWNKIQQKWID
+1011 KNWNKIQQKWID

-1061 QLDQLILQLNENLYQ
+1061 QLDQLISQLNENLYQ

>member
-1 MESNFKFLAKEYS
+1 MESNFKFLSPEYP
-14 ILANLGN
+14 ILANLGI
-21 LAERYVHDDP
+21 LAEKYIHDDP
-31 NTSLFKL
+31 NSSLFKM

-44 MVEYIFE
+44 TVEAIFE
-51 IQQLDFPFENSA
+51 IHQLDFPYDNTA

-71 DEGIL
+71 DEAIL
-76 EDNILSLFH
+76 EDNILGLFH
-85 TIRKSGNQ
+85 TIRKSGNL
-93 AVHAGKQTEESAM
+93 AVHDGKAGEEMAM
-106 GLLFSSFKIAKWFY
+106 NLLFSGFKIAKWFY
-120 ETYSDE
+120 ETYSE
-126 ASDISSIKFHPPEKI
+126 ETTSINGLKFQQPEKI
-141 DLAKDYKNL
+141 DREKDFKNL
-150 EQEYLQLEQKFADLL
+150 EQEYLQLEQKFADLMM
-165 KEREIGALNTEK
+165 EREIGVLSFEK
-177 STEIKQRSKKAALK
+177 SIEIKQRSAKAALK
-191 IEMTEA
+191 IEMSEA
-197 ETRLLIDAQ
+197 EARMLIDAQ
-206 LRATGWEVDTLNLN
+206 LRAAGWEVDTPMLN
-220 YKLHGTLPEKGKN
+220 YKLHGTLPEKAKN

-252 GTDLYGLVE
+252 GTELYGLVE

-277 RYAEYA
+277 RYAELA
-283 EGQTPVQL
+283 EEKPAVQL

-311 LQQLVTKSGVWFIDV
+311 LQQLATKSGVWFIDV
-326 RNSKNHSRSLKG
+326 RNEKNHSRSLKG

-349 EQDVEGANDKLKN
+349 EQNIDGANDKLKN
-362 SKPNFLQDKSGLS
+362 NKPNFLQDKNGLS

-387 EQTIINSPET
+387 EQTIMNSPEIK
-397 NRILLAMATGTG
+397 RILLAMATGTG

-423 SHRFRR
+423 SNRFRR

-439 ATQASDHFGDDKIE
+439 ANQALDHFKDDKIE

-462 QMQGLKELVPEMD
+462 QMQGLKELIPEMD

-494 GDSLPIDTYD
+494 SESLPIDTYD

-561 EIFGAP
+561 EIFGVP

-589 LIKTKLG
+589 IIKTKLG

-647 AISQLVQL
+647 AISQLVQE
-655 IDPDGEEKT
+655 IDPDGNEKT

-673 ADLVVSILNEEYE
+673 ADLVVSILKEEYE
-686 KIGCDLNDNAIQK
+686 KIGCDLNDDAIQK

-717 KYPTIA
+717 KYPSIA

-753 EQMLGRATRRCDEID
+753 EQMLGRATRRCDEIG
-768 KEVFRIYDAVRI
+768 KEVFRIFDAVKI
-780 YEALQDYTQMRPVT
+780 YEALQDYTQMKPVT
-794 VDPKTTFAEL
+794 VDPKISFEQL
-804 AEELGRIVS
+804 AEELNRIGS
-813 NERAGKQLDQIIAKF
+813 NDRAEKQVEQIIAKF
-828 QRKRQYI
+828 QRKRQHI
-835 KDDNIEK
+835 TEENLDQ
-842 FKYLTGG
+842 FKYRAGG
-849 HDPEDFVSSL
+849 HDPESFINFL
-859 NESRNKGP
+859 NEAKDNHSFEQINQ
-867 LDKISLMTG
+867 LTG
-876 VWKFLDE
+876 VWKYLDE

-898 ESRGIDRGYGNSQKP
+898 ESRGIERGYGNSQKP
-913 EDYILSFQKF
+913 EDYIQSFHQF
-923 INENM
+923 ITENL

-942 ELDRKSLKELRLQ
+942 ELDRKSLKELRLE
-955 LDQLGFNQRTL
+955 LDRLGFNQRTL
-966 NTAWKAT
+966 STAWKAT

-979 ADIISYIRTM
+979 ADIISFIRTM
-989 ALGDTLI
+989 ALGDALI
-996 SHEGRIRRAVEKVRA
+996 SHEERIRRAVEKVRA
-1011 LKSWNKIQQKWID
+1011 MKIWNKIQQKWID

-1039 DLNLAP
+1039 DLNKAP

-1061 QLDQLILQLNENLYQ
+1061 QLDQLIIQLNENLYLS
-1076 TA
+1076 A

>member
-1 MESNFKFLAKEYS
+1 MDSNFKFLSTEFQ
-14 ILANLGN
+14 ILFNLGQR
-21 LAERYVHDDP
+21 AENYIHHDP
-31 NTSLFKL
+31 SVTLFKL
-38 RLFGEK
+38 RLMVEK
-44 MVEYIFE
+44 MVDSIFE
-51 IQQLDFPFENSA
+51 IHQIEFPVENST
-63 FRRLELLK
+63 FRKLQVLT
-71 DEGIL
+71 DEGII
-76 EDNILSLFH
+76 DDKISGLFH

-93 AVHAGKQTEESAM
+93 AVHDGKVKDGTSLNFLYSM
-106 GLLFSSFKIAKWFY
+106 FKLSVWFY
-120 ETYSDE
+120 ETYSNKP
-126 ASDISSIKFHPPEKI
+126 SDVSSIKFHPPEKV

-150 EQEYLQLEQKFADLL
+150 EQEYQQLEKRFADYIN
-165 KEREIGALNTEK
+165 EREIGALSIEK

-191 IEMTEA
+191 IEMSEA
-197 ETRLLIDAQ
+197 ETRLLIDSQ
-206 LRATGWEVDTLNLN
+206 LRAAGWEVDTLNLN
-220 YKLHGTLPEKGKN
+220 YKLYGTLPEKGKN

-238 WKCGSKWADYALFV
+238 WQCGSKWADYALFV
-252 GTDLYGLVE
+252 GTELFGLVE

-272 LTQAK
+272 LTQSK
-277 RYAEYA
+277 RYAELA
-283 EGQTPVQL
+283 EKQTQVQL

-304 STNGRPY
+304 STNGRTY
-311 LQQLVTKSGVWFIDV
+311 LQQLATKSGVWFIDV
-326 RNSKNHSRSLKG
+326 RNEKNHSRSLKG
-338 WFSPEGLLKMW
+338 WFSPAGLLKMW
-349 EQDVEGANDKLKN
+349 EQDIDSADEKLKN
-362 SKPNFLQDKSGLS
+362 SKTNFLQDKNGLS
-375 LRDYQMKAIDRV
+375 LRDYQMKAIAKV
-387 EQTIINSPET
+387 EQTIMT
-397 NRILLAMATGTG
+397 NPQVKRMLLAMATGTG

-423 SHRFRR
+423 SNRFRR

-439 ATQASDHFGDDKIE
+439 AKQALDHFKDDKIE
-453 DLNTFAEIY
+453 DLNTFADIY
-462 QMQGLKELVPEMD
+462 QIQGLKELIPEMD

-494 GDSLPIDTYD
+494 GESLPIDTYD

-526 GFKDQRDYVSKYR
+526 GFKDQGDYVSKYR

-630 NIEGFNKMVI
+630 NIDGFNKMVI

-673 ADLVVSILNEEYE
+673 ADLVVSIMKEEYE
-686 KIGCDLNDNAIQK
+686 KIGCYLNDNTIQK

-717 KYPTIA
+717 KNPTIA

-741 VFLRRVRSRILY
+741 VFLRRVKSRILY
-753 EQMLGRATRRCDEID
+753 EQMLGRATRRCDEIN

-780 YEALQDYTQMRPVT
+780 YEALQDYTQMKPVT
-794 VDPKTTFAEL
+794 VNPHASFEEL

-813 NERAGKQLDQIIAKF
+813 NERAAKQLEQIIAKF
-828 QRKRQYI
+828 QRKRKYI
-835 KDDNIEK
+835 KDNNIDQ
-842 FKYLTGG
+842 FKYRSGG
-849 HDPEDFVSSL
+849 HDPESFINFLIESKNQGSLDQVS
-859 NESRNKGP
+859 R
-867 LDKISLMTG
+867 MTG

-883 LKPSPSFQ
+883 LKSSPSFL

-898 ESRGIDRGYGNSQKP
+898 ESRGIERGYGKSKKP
-913 EDYILSFQKF
+913 EDYIQSFRQF
-923 INENM
+923 ILENR

-942 ELDRKSLKELRLQ
+942 ELDRKSLKELQLQ

-973 RNEDIA
+973 RNVDIA
-979 ADIISYIRTM
+979 ADIISFIRTL
-989 ALGDTLI
+989 ALGDALI
-996 SHEGRIRRAVEKVRA
+996 SHEERIRRAVEKVRA
-1011 LKSWNKIQQKWID
+1011 MKSWNKIQQKWID

-1061 QLDQLILQLNENLYQ
+1061 QLDQLIIQLNENLYQ